1 MFAMREHLA
10 RIMPTKISARKTP
23 YKVMALILTHRGGRA
38 QALRRAN
45 SLLAVLLIGFS
56 MSATVL
62 PPTTAQ
68 VWYSFIWCSGEVFND
83 PKAIF
88 RRRFIGNTASD

>member
-45 SLLAVLLIGFS
+45 SLLAVLNR
-56 MSATVL
+56 
-62 PPTTAQ
+62 
-68 VWYSFIWCSGEVFND
+68 VFNVCD
-83 PKAIF
+83 CPAPY
-88 RRRFIGNTASD
+88 NCSSLV